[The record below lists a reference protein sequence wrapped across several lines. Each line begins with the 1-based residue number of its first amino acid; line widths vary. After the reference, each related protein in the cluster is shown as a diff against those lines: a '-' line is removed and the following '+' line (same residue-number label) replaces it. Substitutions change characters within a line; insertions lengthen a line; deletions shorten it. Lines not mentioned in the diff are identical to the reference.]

1 MQIPVLR
8 KDLQFL
14 PDPSRVITRFFSNG
28 ELHTRSLLQRIMM
41 LDESQVQLILEQTLR
56 EFAGR
61 HRNLHEVFHKHC
73 EQIKPVIER
82 CGVFYHQLSEP
93 RKMLLGAYSTM
104 EYAVEAAALFN
115 PSIVEDPDQT
125 FLEEGEKRVILSF
138 RATGEGH
145 ISSIVFRRAILDKEN
160 NLRVVGV
167 GKHIEMAEIIHKQLY
182 DKKRF
187 IAKMSEMRIPKK
199 YTLPLMETLP
209 EKFEYQTLLHLMDL
223 VLDKSSVSTEQKKA
237 IVEITWLIDSFYDVC
252 FQRDSDLSE
261 RVIFPLS
268 ASEQN
273 GIEDARF
280 VQFYD
285 EDHHAVQIYATYTA
299 YNGRTILP
307 KLLATEDFCTFRM
320 MPLLGNGSQNKN
332 LALFP
337 RKINGNYAMLSRI
350 DGMNNYI
357 MYSSRITLWN
367 DPVLIQEPK
376 FPWELNHMGNC
387 GSPLWT
393 PEGWLLIT
401 HGVGPM
407 RRYCIGVSLL
417 SLNNPT
423 QVIGRLKEPLLVP
436 LESEREGYVPNV
448 VYSCGALIHNES
460 LILPYAVSD
469 YASSYAVI
477 SMPAL
482 LEALRNSQP

>member
-1 MQIPVLR
+1 MQIPILR
-8 KDLQFL
+8 KDIQFF

-28 ELHTRSLLQRIMM
+28 ELHTKSLLQRVMM
-41 LDESQVQLILEQTLR
+41 LDEPQVRFILEQTLR

-61 HRNLHEVFHKHC
+61 HRNLFKVFHRHC
-73 EQIKPVIER
+73 EQIKPIIER
-82 CGVFYHQLSEP
+82 YGIPYDQLTDQ

-125 FLEEGEKRVILSF
+125 FLEAGEKRVILSF

-145 ISSIVFRRAILDKEN
+145 ISSVVFRRAILDKEN
-160 NLRVVGV
+160 NLRMMKV
-167 GKHIEMAEIIHKQLY
+167 GKHIEMAEIIHKNLY

-187 IAKMSEMRIPKK
+187 ITKMAEMHIPEK
-199 YTLPLMETLP
+199 YTAGFMDTLP
-209 EKFEYQTLLHLMDL
+209 EKFESLTLLNHMDQML
-223 VLDKSSVSTEQKKA
+223 EKEFVSAEQRKA
-237 IVEITWLIDSFYDVC
+237 IVEITWLIDSYYDVQ
-252 FQRDSDLSE
+252 FQGDSDLSE

-268 ASEQN
+268 ASEKN

-280 VQFYD
+280 VRLYD
-285 EDHHAVQIYATYTA
+285 EDDHSIKVYATYTA
-299 YNGRTILP
+299 FNGQTILP
-307 KLLATEDFCTFRM
+307 KLLATEDFYTFRM
-320 MPLLGNGSQNKN
+320 MPLLGNGAQNKN

-337 RKINGNYAMLSRI
+337 RKINGNYAMLARV
-350 DGMNNYI
+350 DGINNFI
-357 MYSSRITLWN
+357 MYSSRITVWN
-367 DPVLIQEPK
+367 NPILLQEPE

-417 SLNNPT
+417 SLSNPT
-423 QVIGRLKEPLLVP
+423 QVIGRLKEPLLIP
-436 LESEREGYVPNV
+436 LEREREGYVPNV
-448 VYSCGALIHNES
+448 VYSCGALIHNDN
-460 LILPYAVSD
+460 LILPYAISD

-477 SMPAL
+477 SLPVLM
-482 LEALRNSQP
+482 EALRNNHL